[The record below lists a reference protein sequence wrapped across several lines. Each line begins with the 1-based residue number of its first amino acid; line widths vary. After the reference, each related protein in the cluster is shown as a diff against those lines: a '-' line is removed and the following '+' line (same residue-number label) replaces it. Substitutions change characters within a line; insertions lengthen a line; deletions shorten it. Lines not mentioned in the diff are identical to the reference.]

1 MSTAFVPSFLGCFL
15 FSVVAHARPAV
26 DLKTLA
32 GMPGWIKLG
41 HYERD
46 RASPT
51 GWRSAIH
58 SNEFFLAS
66 NGRFNPQAELKATLA
81 AFAEPPAADPDKQP
95 RCRFPA
101 RWLWLKSRMV
111 GAPTFQNQK
120 PVCPALDAWTRSGN
134 VASVSIVFVTGY
146 LGNPASYYG
155 HTLLKFNYRDDT
167 GQTRLMDVSVNFG
180 AILEKHDDPVTYLV
194 KSVTGGYEA
203 GFSHIQFY
211 FHDHNYGENELR
223 DMWEYRLNL
232 PQEAVDL
239 IVAHAWE
246 VLGKRYDYG
255 FFRENCAYRMAE
267 LLEVADGLT
276 IIPDKTPWIVP
287 QSVIEEIGRAKYHGN
302 LVLAEVKYLP
312 SRQSR
317 FYEKYSGLTPQDT
330 ALLKDLAT
338 GRVHFDERRFQTL
351 TPHSQQTVLDA
362 LLDYYQY
369 IGSPWDKAP
378 RDIQKKYADVL
389 AVRYQL
395 VPGSPEIKRLQ
406 PISPHLARPPE
417 WAQAAWRH
425 NTVTGDGL
433 AIRIRPAYYDAL
445 DTDSGNVRNSK
456 LVMGDLQFSIKRSR
470 AFIEKL
476 DLIGV
481 DSANPGLTGMAGDE
495 RTAWK
500 VHVGAE
506 QARLTCDG
514 CLVARLQGDYGYGR
528 QWSDHLFGAVYIGGA
543 LQSRWAD
550 QGFGFGRT
558 SADLIAR
565 FNDRLGVKLAYEQ
578 RFPVGGNRASYG
590 VAAAEVR
597 WSIAT
602 RADLRINYERDRA
615 QQFSVGLGV
624 YW

>member
-1 MSTAFVPSFLGCFL
+1 ME
-15 FSVVAHARPAV
+15 
-26 DLKTLA
+26 TLA
-32 GMPGWIKLG
+32 RTPDWIKLG
-41 HYERD
+41 HYDRD
-46 RASPT
+46 RSSPS

-58 SNEFFLAS
+58 SKEFFLATH
-66 NGRFNPQAELKATLA
+66 GQLDPAAELEATIE
-81 AFAEPPAADPDKQP
+81 AFAKPQVANPDQQA

-101 RWLWLKSRMV
+101 RWLWLKSRMT
-111 GAPTFQNQK
+111 GIPSFQSQK
-120 PVCPALDAWTRSGN
+120 HSCPAFDTWTRSGS
-134 VASVSIVFVTGY
+134 VSSVSIVFVTGY

-155 HTLLKFNYRDDT
+155 HTLLKFNYRNNI

-180 AILEKHDDPVTYLV
+180 AILEKHDDPVTYLF

-223 DMWEYRLNL
+223 DMWEYRLDL

-267 LLEVADGLT
+267 LIEVVDGLT

-287 QSVIEEIGRAKYHGN
+287 QAMIQQIGRAKYHDQP
-302 LVLAEVKYLP
+302 LLAEAKYLP

-317 FYEKYSGLTPQDT
+317 FYEKYSSLTPQDVT
-330 ALLKDLAT
+330 LLKDLAT
-338 GRVHFDERRFQTL
+338 GTARFDEHRFQAL
-351 TPHSQQTVLDA
+351 TPRSQQAVLDA

-378 RDIQKKYADVL
+378 KEIQKKYADAL
-389 AVRYQL
+389 ATRYQL
-395 VPGSPEIKRLQ
+395 VPGSPEIQRLQ
-406 PISPHLARPPE
+406 PISPHRARPLG
-417 WAQAAWRH
+417 WAQATWQH

-445 DTDSGNVRNSK
+445 DTDSGNVPNSR

-470 AFIEKL
+470 AFVEKL

-500 VHVGAE
+500 VHLGAE
-506 QARLTCDG
+506 QARLTCDA

-528 QWSDHLFGAVYIGGA
+528 EWTGHLFTALYIGGA

-550 QGFGFGRT
+550 QGIGFGRA
-558 SADLIAR
+558 SADLIAKL
-565 FNDRLGVKLAYEQ
+565 NDRLGARFVYEQ
-578 RFPVGGNRASYG
+578 RFPVGGNRATYG
-590 VAAAEVR
+590 VAVAEAR
-597 WSIAT
+597 WSINART
-602 RADLRINYERDRA
+602 DLRMEYSHDKA
-615 QQFSVGLGV
+615 QQFGVGLGV